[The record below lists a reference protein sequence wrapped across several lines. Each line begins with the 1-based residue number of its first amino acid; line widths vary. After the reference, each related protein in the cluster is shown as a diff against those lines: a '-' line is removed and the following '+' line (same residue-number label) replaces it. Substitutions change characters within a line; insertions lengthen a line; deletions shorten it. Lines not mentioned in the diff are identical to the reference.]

1 MLKQIRV
8 STRKYTIKKKERK
21 ETRHVSVLVWMYNDT
36 NLIMWRCSYICTT
49 RRESLRNERNFF
61 FCVTKKKQGIRP
73 RGFFVYEC
81 VCLCVCARVWA
92 TYSHYA
98 KRAFL
103 IVVHS
108 LTFGQTSCCYTS
120 LNIIAR

>member
-61 FCVTKKKQGIRP
+61 FVSQRRNKEYDP
-73 RGFFVYEC
+73 EGFLCMSV
-81 VCLCVCARVWA
+81 CVCACVRACGRHIA
-92 TYSHYA
+92 TTPSEP
-98 KRAFL
+98 
-103 IVVHS
+103 S
-108 LTFGQTSCCYTS
+108 
-120 LNIIAR
+120 